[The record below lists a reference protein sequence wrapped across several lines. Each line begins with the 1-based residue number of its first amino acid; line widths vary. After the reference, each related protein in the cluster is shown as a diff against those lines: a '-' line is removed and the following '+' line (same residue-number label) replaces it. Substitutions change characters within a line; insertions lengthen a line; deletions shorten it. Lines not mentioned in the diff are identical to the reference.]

1 MKTALKLSFLFALSM
16 FLFACSSSAE
26 KEVEAKEATDEAAAP
41 AAAAAVYTVNTEMS
55 TVNWTGG
62 KVLDIGDKHNGTV
75 KISEGSLAVEDG
87 KLTAGNF
94 TIDMTSMVNED
105 LPEEKK
111 GDLIGHLKSEDFF
124 AVEEYPT
131 ATFEITTVEAVE
143 NSTEMTHNIT
153 GNLTMHGE
161 TKQIT
166 IPANVAMEDGK
177 ITAVT
182 PEFTIDRTEWNVMY
196 GSDKLE
202 GIAKDKVI
210 SNDLTLKIMLD
221 ASAS

>member
-1 MKTALKLSFLFALSM
+1 
-16 FLFACSSSAE
+16 
-26 KEVEAKEATDEAAAP
+26 
-41 AAAAAVYTVNTEMS
+41 AAAAAVYNVDTTAS
-55 TVNWTGG
+55 IVNWTGG
-62 KVLDIGDKHNGTV
+62 KVLDILDKHNGTV

-94 TIDMTSMVNED
+94 TIDMTSIVNED
-105 LPEEKK
+105 VPEDK
-111 GDLIGHLKSEDFF
+111 GKAKLEGHLKSPDFF
-124 AVEEYPT
+124 SVEEYPT
-131 ATFEITTVEAVE
+131 ATFEITSVEAVE
-143 NSTEMTHNIT
+143 GSADMTHNIT

-177 ITAVT
+177 VTAVT

-196 GSDKLE
+196 ASDKIE
-202 GIAKDKVI
+202 GLAKDKVI
-210 SNDLTLKIMLD
+210 SNDLTLKIMLN

>member
-1 MKTALKLSFLFALSM
+1 MKTTLKLSFLFALAM
-16 FLFACSSSAE
+16 FVFACGSSDT
-26 KEVEAKEATDEAAAP
+26 KVEAEEAGEVAEATVTSM
-41 AAAAAVYTVNTEMS
+41 VYDVSTEMS
-55 TVNWTGG
+55 TINWTGG
-62 KVLDIGDKHNGTV
+62 KVLDIGDKHSGTV
-75 KISEGSLAVEDG
+75 KISEGSLAVEGG

-94 TIDMTSMVNED
+94 TIDMTSITDED
-105 LPEEKK
+105 LAGSEGQAKLE
-111 GDLIGHLKSEDFF
+111 GHLKSPDFF
-124 AVEEYPT
+124 SVEEYPT
-131 ATFEITTVEAVE
+131 ATFEITSVEAVE
-143 NSTEMTHNIT
+143 GSAEMTHNIT
-153 GNLTMHGE
+153 GNLTMRGE

-177 ITAVT
+177 ITAIT

-210 SNDLTLKIMLD
+210 SNDLTLKIMLN